1 MGAGHTHSH
10 GTHAHESRLW
20 IVLAL
25 TFAFLIAEGV
35 AALVTHSLALLSDA
49 AHMFTDVAAL
59 AASLLAI
66 RIGRRA
72 ADRKRTFG
80 YQRFEILA
88 AAYNAS
94 AAAHA
99 ALHTR

>member
-1 MGAGHTHSH
+1 MQVIHTAPARVQMKNNS
-10 GTHAHESRLW
+10 GSCW
-20 IVLAL
+20 GL
-25 TFAFLIAEGV
+25 T
-35 AALVTHSLALLSDA
+35 

-59 AASLLAI
+59 AVSLMAI

-88 AAYNAS
+88 AAYNARFIFPV
-94 AAAHA
+94 
-99 ALHTR
+99 ALYILY